1 MKNIEVSFFEGGIAV
16 TKPTKTVSLEWAVDY
31 IREGRGYPTIR
42 PVRIETDEKKKKE
55 LKKRCSYFTFSGT
68 FSARN
73 AGSLIQHSG
82 LITLDFDNVGDVEA
96 VALQLMEDR
105 YIMVMFRSTGG
116 EGLKALAKIEP
127 KRHLESFNSLAKYFH
142 HKYGLELDA
151 SGKDVCRACF
161 ESIDENIYVNEHSSV
176 YLPDIEMEVDMET
189 GEVITQQR
197 SFQPFE
203 VKSESEYIQGIAD
216 QVSAMRIDLTSGYN
230 EWLKIGFSL
239 ASLGEAG
246 RHLFHQVS
254 QVNHDYN
261 EKEADI
267 KFDNCLKTTTWR
279 DPAYF
284 LSQAKKAGCDM
295 RKFTRTEI
303 QPVSKSY
310 KSAGAGESG
319 GEEEEERVN
328 NVLVIRFPVKLNK
341 AEEKECGD
349 FVRKYGFLSWKNITY
364 IGKIRDGEMTF
375 EPKSNFTMEPHYL
388 VTDEEGKTTRII
400 EFTNSKKERRIDH
413 ITTDAFVS
421 VDAFAKYVER
431 GNFWSLFDRREWT
444 KVKSWLYEVTPAAK
458 EINTLGQQ
466 EEGFFAFSNGIL
478 ADGKFNEINNLGIV
492 TIKSKNYFFPA
503 LSDIYRNNRMTYQF
517 EREFIHVKR
526 NIAFSSWAEL
536 FCKVYGENGR
546 IGLMYSCM
554 AMFSDIVFKTDG
566 FFPMLYL
573 YGKPESGKSTMAYSI
588 LSLLHKTE
596 GKSVGSNINS
606 VSMAALFRKLGQV
619 RNGMVLL
626 EEYNNELDTKQV
638 EILKQIWNRDAY
650 LKADSSQ
657 SNTSNRTVSHQIES
671 SVVIT
676 GQHLPVADVALFT
689 RVILLQFFKNDG
701 FSEESMELISDLKSL
716 QNESLTQ
723 IATSILKWR
732 PEMEENYAKN
742 YKHWKKRYA
751 KRFVGTNVSRIG
763 QHCAIVMA
771 IYQTLSGKLNFPFVE
786 DELRNTLEK
795 IAEAQNGMMQN
806 SEESSQFWEAM
817 AYLVHSGIL
826 EENRQFTFRELQ
838 TIAVRRDSAKSE
850 SLMQFP
856 QLTEMMFIRL
866 NQIQPVYAKEM
877 RQRGQKYMDSDTLR
891 SYLKNSPAYIGEKKS
906 MKFGESNSS
915 AMVFNYTMLQ
925 EDFSLRKL
933 SYMSDTSESQLA
945 IPDHIAPP
953 EKDEVPF

>member
-1 MKNIEVSFFEGGIAV
+1 MKNIQVSFFEGGIAV
-16 TKPTKTVSLEWAVDY
+16 TKPTRNVSLDEAVEY
-31 IREGRGYPTIR
+31 IREGKGYATIR

-73 AGSLIQHSG
+73 AASLEKHSG

-116 EGLKALAKIEP
+116 EGLKALAKIDP
-127 KRHLESFNSLAKYFH
+127 DKHLESFNSLAKYFH

-151 SGKDVCRACF
+151 SGKDICRACF
-161 ESIDENIYVNEHSSV
+161 ESIDENIYVNEDSSV
-176 YLPDIEMEVDMET
+176 YLPEIEMEIDMET
-189 GEVITQQR
+189 GEVLTNVRQ
-197 SFQPFE
+197 FQPYE
-203 VKSESEYIQGIAD
+203 VKSEFEYVQGIVN
-216 QVSAMRIDLTSGYN
+216 QVAAMGIDLTTGYN

-246 RHLFHQVS
+246 RHLFHQIS
-254 QVNHDYN
+254 GCNIDYN
-261 EKEADI
+261 EKDCDQ

-295 RKFTRTEI
+295 RKFIRTESI
-303 QPVSKSY
+303 QPVRKSVNQ
-310 KSAGAGESG
+310 SSP
-319 GEEEEERVN
+319 EEPEEMVN
-328 NVLVIRFPVKLNK
+328 NVLVIRFPVKLSK
-341 AEEKECGD
+341 TEEKECGD

-375 EPKSNFTMEPHYL
+375 EPKSNFTMAPHYL

-421 VDAFAKYVER
+421 VDSFAKYVER

-444 KVKSWLYEVTPAAK
+444 KVKSWLYEVTPAAR

-466 EEGFFAFSNGIL
+466 EDGFFAFSNGIL
-478 ADGKFNEINNLGIV
+478 AEGKFHEINNLGIV
-492 TIKSKNYFFPA
+492 TLKSKNYFFPA

-517 EREFIHVKR
+517 EREFVHVKR

-546 IGLMYSCM
+546 IGLMYCCM
-554 AMFSDIVFKTDG
+554 AMFSDIIFKTDG

-689 RVILLQFFKNDG
+689 RVVLLQFFKNDG

-723 IATSILKWR
+723 IATSILKHR
-732 PEMEENYAKN
+732 PEMEESYAAN
-742 YKHWKKRYA
+742 YKYWKKKFA

-763 QHCAIVMA
+763 QHCAIIMA
-771 IYQTLSGKLNFPFVE
+771 IYQTLSSKLNFPFVE
-786 DELRNTLEK
+786 EELRISLEK

-850 SLMQFP
+850 TIYNMGQITDVL
-856 QLTEMMFIRL
+856 FIRL

-933 SYMSDTSESQLA
+933 SYMADTSESQLSVV
-945 IPDHIAPP
+945 DYE
-953 EKDEVPF
+953 EKAEYNSVPF

>member
-1 MKNIEVSFFEGGIAV
+1 MKNIQVSFFEGGIAV
-16 TKPTKTVSLEWAVDY
+16 TKPTRNVPLIEAVEY
-31 IREGRGYPTIR
+31 IREGKGYATIR
-42 PVRIETDEKKKKE
+42 PVRIEKDEKKKKE

-73 AGSLIQHSG
+73 AASLETHSG

-116 EGLKALAKIEP
+116 EGLKALAKIDP
-127 KRHLESFNSLAKYFH
+127 DKHLESFNSLAKYFH

-151 SGKDVCRACF
+151 SGKDICRACF
-161 ESIDENIYVNEHSSV
+161 ESIDENIYVNEDSSV
-176 YLPDIEMEVDMET
+176 YLPEIEMEVDMET
-189 GEVITQQR
+189 GEVLTNVR
-197 SFQPFE
+197 EFHPYE
-203 VKSESEYIQGIAD
+203 VKSEFDYVQGVVN
-216 QVSAMRIDLTSGYN
+216 QVATMGIDLTTGYN

-246 RHLFHQVS
+246 RHLFHQIS
-254 QVNHDYN
+254 QCNIDYN
-261 EKEADI
+261 ERDCDI

-295 RKFTRTEI
+295 RKYIRTESV
-303 QPVSKSY
+303 QPIRKPGNQP
-310 KSAGAGESG
+310 SA
-319 GEEEEERVN
+319 EEPEEMVN
-328 NVLVIRFPVKLNK
+328 NVLVIRFPVKLSK
-341 AEEKECGD
+341 SEEKECGD

-375 EPKSNFTMEPHYL
+375 EAKSNFTMAPHYL

-421 VDAFAKYVER
+421 VDSFAKYVER

-466 EEGFFAFSNGIL
+466 EDGFFAFSNGIL
-478 ADGKFNEINNLGIV
+478 AEGKFHEINNLGIV
-492 TIKSKNYFFPA
+492 TLKSKNYFFPA

-546 IGLMYSCM
+546 IGIMYCCM
-554 AMFSDIVFKTDG
+554 AMFSDIIFKTDG

-689 RVILLQFFKNDG
+689 RVVLLQFFKNDG

-723 IATSILKWR
+723 IATSILKHR
-732 PEMEENYAKN
+732 PEMEETYASN
-742 YKHWKKRYA
+742 YKYWKKKFA

-763 QHCAIVMA
+763 QHCAIVMG
-771 IYQTLSGKLNFPFVE
+771 IYQTLSSKLNFPFLE
-786 DELRNTLEK
+786 DELRISLEK

-850 SLMQFP
+850 TMYNMGKITDVL
-856 QLTEMMFIRL
+856 FIRL

-915 AMVFNYTMLQ
+915 AMVFNYTILQ
-925 EDFSLRKL
+925 EDFSLRKI
-933 SYMSDTSESQLA
+933 SYMADTSESQLSVV
-945 IPDHIAPP
+945 DYE
-953 EKDEVPF
+953 EKAEYNTVPF

>member
-1 MKNIEVSFFEGGIAV
+1 MNNIEVSFFEGGISI
-16 TKPTKTVSLEWAVDY
+16 TKPTKTVSLEWAIDY
-31 IREGRGYPTIR
+31 IREGRGYATIR
-42 PVRIETDEKKKKE
+42 PVRIEKDDKKKKE

-73 AGSLIQHSG
+73 AGSLEKHSG
-82 LITLDFDNVGDVEA
+82 LITLDFDDVGDVEA

-116 EGLKALAKIEP
+116 EGLKALAKIDP
-127 KRHLESFNSLAKYFH
+127 DRHLESFVSLAKYFH
-142 HKYGLELDA
+142 HKYGLTLDA

-161 ESIDENIYVNEHSSV
+161 ESIDENIYVNENSSV

-189 GEVITQQR
+189 GEVITQERQY
-197 SFQPFE
+197 PKFE
-203 VKSESEYIQGIAD
+203 IKSELEYVYGIAD
-216 QVSAMRIDLTSGYN
+216 QISEKGIDLTIGYN

-246 RHLFHQVS
+246 RPIFHQLS
-254 QVNHDYN
+254 RQSNDYN
-261 EKEADI
+261 EKDTEL

-295 RKFTRTEI
+295 RKFIRTEAI
-303 QPVSKSY
+303 RTSEGASREQAGSKSD
-310 KSAGAGESG
+310 ED
-319 GEEEEERVN
+319 EERVS
-328 NVLVIRFPVKLNK
+328 NVLAIRFPVKLTK
-341 AEEKECGD
+341 SEEKECGD

-375 EPKSNFTMEPHYL
+375 EPKSNFSMTPHYL

-466 EEGFFAFSNGIL
+466 EDGFFAFSNGIL
-478 ADGKFNEINNLGIV
+478 ADGKFHEINNLGIV
-492 TIKSKNYFFPA
+492 SLKGKNFFFPA

-517 EREFIHVKR
+517 EREFIHTKR
-526 NIAFSSWAEL
+526 NVAFSSWAEL

-546 IGLMYSCM
+546 IGLMYCCM

-723 IATSILKWR
+723 IATSILKHR
-732 PEMEENYAKN
+732 PEMEEHYATN
-742 YKHWKKRYA
+742 YKFWKKRYA

-771 IYQTLSGKLNFPFVE
+771 IYQTLSSKMNFPFLE
-786 DELRNTLEK
+786 EELRISLEK

-826 EENRQFTFRELQ
+826 EENRQFTFREMNQ
-838 TIAVRRDSAKSE
+838 IAVRRDTAKSE
-850 SLMQFP
+850 TVYNFP
-856 QLTEMMFIRL
+856 QLSEVMFIRL
-866 NQIQPVYAKEM
+866 SQIQPVYAKEM

-915 AMVFNYTMLQ
+915 AMVFNYSLLQ
-925 EDFSLRKL
+925 EDFSLRKIAF
-933 SYMSDTSESQLA
+933 MADTSETQLMT
-945 IPDHIAPP
+945 PDHLEI
-953 EKDEVPF
+953 ENEIVPF